1 MIRIKGE
8 LKNLAGSPLSEVEI
22 KVFDLVHGNPR
33 LLVQP
38 QFPDQNGRFDIQ
50 LIDQIIPIDEDT
62 IQLVLIETTK
72 KFTSVR
78 DNQDRFDNKD
88 LYKKRVVQG
97 NVIEWVGLPLQFL
110 DNILITISLTPLK
123 IPKEKYETVVI
134 GSGFGGTILSLT
146 LGHKYKDDND
156 GKKVCVLERGQWWVS
171 HEMPSSAKDTIN
183 YDPNDPSTYKQTVRE
198 YLETHD
204 MPYDIWAY
212 PDNIEGIFK
221 VFGNSTTV
229 NKLKGLYDYRPM
241 KNVHVLHLVV

>member
-8 LKNLAGSPLSEVEI
+8 LKNLAGSSLSEVEI

-78 DNQDRFDNKD
+78 DNQDRFNNKD

-110 DNILITISLTPLK
+110 DNILI
-123 IPKEKYETVVI
+123 
-134 GSGFGGTILSLT
+134 
-146 LGHKYKDDND
+146 
-156 GKKVCVLERGQWWVS
+156 
-171 HEMPSSAKDTIN
+171 
-183 YDPNDPSTYKQTVRE
+183 
-198 YLETHD
+198 
-204 MPYDIWAY
+204 
-212 PDNIEGIFK
+212 
-221 VFGNSTTV
+221 
-229 NKLKGLYDYRPM
+229 LY
-241 KNVHVLHLVV
+241 H